1 MKATTNIDMTK
12 AITHSIAGFEGND
25 NAAAGAGNIQGTQAV
40 TKEQGKG
47 KPESELK
54 AAARRHGLNLKELAD
69 RMGVSYGYLSS
80 VASGRRPWT
89 PMLRE
94 RATAVLGEVPGQG
107 VVYRQ
112 GGLVQGESTCIRE
125 RAREL
130 GLTQKDLAHRL
141 GVSVGY
147 MSEVARG
154 RKNMS
159 PALQAQVEKVL
170 GGPVEIAP
178 AECANR
184 HDGPVQGESS
194 YIRERARELGFSLR
208 GLAEH
213 VGVSYRYMVQVS
225 RGQRNMSPGIQAQV
239 EEALDGPARIEA
251 AQPRS
256 VDPRALWDRMEAHQL
271 SQNETARQ
279 AGISSGHLSQIMNG
293 QRNPSGEVLAKLHGV
308 LFRPSAAELVV
319 PAEVKVMAWK
329 KGGRNGVVVRGAGG
343 PGAGGN
349 QPGGGTVRIG
359 GRVPWGAEV
368 EYAYRAGYD
377 SRGRV
382 SVTHVVDERGYG
394 AMLTKPEPNG
404 ANPGEDRTGV

>member
-1 MKATTNIDMTK
+1 MKATNNIDTK
-12 AITHSIAGFEGND
+12 TGFDTNGTTAT
-25 NAAAGAGNIQGTQAV
+25 AAAQGQN
-40 TKEQGKG
+40 KG
-47 KPESELK
+47 KPESELR
-54 AAARRHGLNLKELAD
+54 AAARRHDINLKELAD
-69 RMGVSYGYLSS
+69 RMGVNYGYLSS

-89 PMLRE
+89 PLLRE

-107 VVYRQ
+107 VVYRR

-130 GLTQKDLAHRL
+130 GLTQKDLAHRV

-159 PALQAQVEKVL
+159 PAVQARVEKVL
-170 GGPVEIAP
+170 GGPVKVGP
-178 AECANR
+178 AQCANR
-184 HDGPVQGESS
+184 QDGRVKGRGQSS
-194 YIRERARELGFSLR
+194 YIRERAREQGMSLK

-213 VGVSYRYMVQVS
+213 VGVSSGYMTQVS
-225 RGQRNMSPGIQAQV
+225 RGERNMSPAVQARV
-239 EEALDGPARIEA
+239 EEALDGPAKVEPAGI
-251 AQPRS
+251 PS
-256 VDPRALWDRMEAHQL
+256 IDCRALWDRMEAHDI
-271 SQNETARQ
+271 SQNETARL

-293 QRNPSGEVLAKLHGV
+293 QRNPSGEVLRKLHGV

-377 SRGRV
+377 SRGQV

-394 AMLTKPEPNG
+394 RMLTQPESDG
-404 ANPGEDRTGV
+404 VGPGEDRTGV

>member
-1 MKATTNIDMTK
+1 MKATTNIDSTEVT
-12 AITHSIAGFEGND
+12 THPTTGFEGNE
-25 NAAAGAGNIQGTQAV
+25 NAAAGAGNIQGTQAGAAG
-40 TKEQGKG
+40 QGQTKG
-47 KPESELK
+47 KPESELR

-69 RMGVSYGYLSS
+69 RMGVNYGYLSS

-89 PMLRE
+89 PLLRE
-94 RATAVLGEVPGQG
+94 RATAVLGEVPGPG
-107 VVYRQ
+107 IVYRQ

-130 GLTQKDLAHRL
+130 GMTQKDLAQRV

-159 PALQAQVEKVL
+159 PAVQARVEKVL
-170 GGPVEIAP
+170 GSPVKVGPAQ
-178 AECANR
+178 CANR
-184 HDGPVQGESS
+184 QDGRVKGRGQSS
-194 YIRERARELGFSLR
+194 YIRERARQQGMSLK

-213 VGVSYRYMVQVS
+213 VGVSRGYMTQVS
-225 RGQRNMSPGIQAQV
+225 RGERRMSPAVQARV
-239 EEALDGPARIEA
+239 EEALDGPARIEP
-251 AQPRS
+251 AQPPT
-256 VDPRALWDRMEAHQL
+256 VDPRALWDRMEGHDI
-271 SQNETARQ
+271 SQNETARL

-293 QRNPSGEVLAKLHGV
+293 QRNPSGEVLRKLHGV
-308 LFRPSAAELVV
+308 LFRPTAAELVV

-377 SRGRV
+377 SRGQV
-382 SVTHVVDERGYG
+382 SVTHVVDERGY
-394 AMLTKPEPNG
+394 AVMLTQTEPS
-404 ANPGEDRTGV
+404 AA

>member
-1 MKATTNIDMTK
+1 MKATTNIHK
-12 AITHSIAGFEGND
+12 AETITHSITGFDGNE
-25 NAAAGAGNIQGTQAV
+25 NAAAGAGNIQGTQAGAAG
-40 TKEQGKG
+40 QGRTRG
-47 KPESELK
+47 RPESELR
-54 AAARRHGLNLKELAD
+54 AAARRHGINLKELAVK
-69 RMGVSYGYLSS
+69 MGVNYGYLSS
-80 VASGRRPWT
+80 VASGRRPWS

-107 VVYRQ
+107 FVYRQ

-125 RAREL
+125 RARAV
-130 GLTQKDLAHRL
+130 GLSQKDLAHRV

-159 PALQAQVEKVL
+159 PEVQARVERVL

-178 AECANR
+178 AQCANR
-184 HDGPVQGESS
+184 HDGPIQGQSS
-194 YIRERARELGFSLR
+194 YIRERARELGMSLK
-208 GLAEH
+208 GLAEN

-225 RGQRNMSPGIQAQV
+225 RGQRNMSPGVQAQV
-239 EEALDGPARIEA
+239 ETALDGPARIEP

-256 VDPRALWDRMEAHQL
+256 VDPRALWERMDAHDL
-271 SQNETARQ
+271 SQNETARL

-293 QRNPSGEVLAKLHGV
+293 QRNPSGEVLRNLHGV
-308 LFRPSAAELVV
+308 LFQPTAAELVV

-349 QPGGGTVRIG
+349 KPGGGTIRIG
-359 GRVPWGAEV
+359 GRGCPGAPRWNTPTAQGTTAV
-368 EYAYRAGYD
+368 ARC
-377 SRGRV
+377 R
-382 SVTHVVDERGYG
+382 
-394 AMLTKPEPNG
+394 
-404 ANPGEDRTGV
+404 